1 MSNTYVLSETM
12 PCEHA
17 WKAFPLNDSFL
28 HGLPSPGGLQTPP
41 QTTKRHENQ
50 GKISLLFGAY
60 AYLFVSAE
68 PVLTSYSPGDGSK
81 PLYGQEQSL

>member
-17 WKAFPLNDSFL
+17 WKVFPSNDASC
-28 HGLPSPGGLQTPP
+28 HRLPSPDGLQTPL
-41 QTTKRHENQ
+41 QTTKRPENQ
-50 GKISLLFGAY
+50 GKTNLLFGAY

-68 PVLTSYSPGDGSK
+68 PVLTSSSPGDGSK